1 MMLSTS
7 MGSLSDEYL
16 WYEQSL
22 NCEILLLHSIAD
34 GISNRRLQPL
44 PHMLLLK
51 TSKEK
56 DIVECIF
63 IFVEIELIW

>member
-1 MMLSTS
+1 

-34 GISNRRLQPL
+34 GISNRRLQPSTI
-44 PHMLLLK
+44 
-51 TSKEK
+51 TSHVIIKNLKEK
-56 DIVECIF
+56 DTVECIF
-63 IFVEIELIW
+63 IFVEIELIC